1 MAGLKAATLDDTNFV
16 VQGFDKAERDF
27 VFGGAVRGDSVP
39 PLRELLSKEVRR
51 VPWFIRGQQGRKR
64 RALGR
69 RQIFAMG

>member
-27 VFGGAVRGDSVP
+27 VVWGAVRCDSVP
-39 PLRELLSKEVRR
+39 PLRELSFQDVRR
-51 VPWFIRGQQGRKR
+51 ARGFIRGQQGRKR
-64 RALGR
+64 RALRR